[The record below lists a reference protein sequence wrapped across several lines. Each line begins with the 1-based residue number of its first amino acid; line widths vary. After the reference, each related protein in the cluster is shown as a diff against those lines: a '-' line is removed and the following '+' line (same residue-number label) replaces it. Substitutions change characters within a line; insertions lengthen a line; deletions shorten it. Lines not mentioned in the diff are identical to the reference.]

1 MGYTKPTTITE
12 VDLSNAELP
21 LHGKTYTVIPHR
33 SIIDHTENLLRE
45 NSFNIM
51 WVPKLLKVS
60 IK

>member
-1 MGYTKPTTITE
+1 MGYRKPTTITE

-45 NSFNIM
+45 NSF
-51 WVPKLLKVS
+51 S
-60 IK
+60 IKKKNI